1 MFYGSQDFCM
11 ETECV
16 EWEYLK
22 KKKKNICFLMTLK
35 MVTEQNT
42 SIEHFVL
49 TSLGYW

>member
-22 KKKKNICFLMTLK
+22 KKKKHLFFNDT
-35 MVTEQNT
+35 QDGDR
-42 SIEHFVL
+42 IEHFNRTLNVL